1 MKLER
6 VVIKNFRSIKEAIIE
21 FDPACRILV
30 GINESGKSNILE
42 ALSLLDASVKVG
54 EDDLREELPNEDTI
68 DNAEVEFVFEFQ
80 KDDLDKLFEST
91 TSKILSKAKN
101 PRIASVDNED
111 KKIREIYSLRK
122 ISYIVDIKKKEK
134 LYGFPWISNQY
145 KILDGWFKTTNA
157 CPKDFTVEFEG
168 QQHRLRG
175 YEFIY
180 KADIKEQIPNGYL
193 EKANKQDLNFL
204 LNIPVFEIMKKVNSQ
219 GVLFWEYDES
229 NILPGSL
236 NMMEFAADPDICT
249 PLKNMFLLAGIEAD
263 NIETKINDLT
273 SSHIKLQRLQ
283 NYFDKI
289 AERTTQHFRSV
300 WKEYKGIKFSLQA
313 NGDRIVL
320 GVKEKNVHD
329 FARRSDGFK
338 RFVSFLLMI
347 SVSVKVGQ
355 LRDTL
360 LLIDEPDVGLHPS
373 GAKYLRDELIKIA
386 KKNYVVYSTHSIFM
400 IDQND
405 IGRHYMVKKEAE
417 CTSIEQAQESNIFH
431 EEVLYNALGCSVLEI
446 IKEKVL
452 IFEGWRDEKL
462 FHVALEGAET
472 ALKRKYEKIGVSY
485 AKGASRVSATTPL
498 IKLAERECLIVSDS
512 DVQAKQYQ
520 KTYTQ
525 ERGFGDWKTYQDV
538 ESTIK
543 AVTGEDFVKNN
554 FIIKQVNTV
563 LSRNNMGLAKF
574 KESDLLSKKDKLG
587 NIRGWLNRNGVDPQK
602 LKEIVDEIKELIFDE
617 LEYKNVDIDEY
628 AKLLKGIA
636 GYFEG
641 KVVKQAK

>member
-6 VVIKNFRSIKEAIIE
+6 VVIKNFRSIKEATVE

-42 ALSLLDASVKVG
+42 ALSLLDASVSVG
-54 EDDLREELPNEDTI
+54 EDDLREELPDEDII
-68 DNAEVEFVFEFQ
+68 DIAEVEFVFGFQ
-80 KDDLDKLFEST
+80 KDDLDKILENIN
-91 TSKILSKAKN
+91 SKILSKAKN
-101 PRIASVDNED
+101 PRVASVNNDD
-111 KKIREIYSLRK
+111 KKIREIYNSNE
-122 ISYIVDIKKKEK
+122 ISYVVDIKKKNQFRR
-134 LYGFPWISNQY
+134 FPWISNQY
-145 KILDGWFKTTNA
+145 KVLDGWFKTTAA
-157 CPKDFTVEFEG
+157 CPEDFTVEIEG
-168 QQHRLRG
+168 QSYRLRD
-175 YEFIY
+175 YEFIC
-180 KADIKEQIPNGYL
+180 KADVEEQIPNGYV
-193 EKANKQDLNFL
+193 EKANKQDLNNL
-204 LNIPVFEIMKKVNSQ
+204 LGTPVREIIEKIRSE

-236 NMMEFAADPDICT
+236 NMMEFAANPDMCT

-263 NIETKINDLT
+263 DIETNINGLT
-273 SSHIKLQRLQ
+273 SSHNKLQRLQ

-320 GVKEKNVHD
+320 GVKERNVHD

-355 LRDTL
+355 LRNTL
-360 LLIDEPDVGLHPS
+360 LLIDEPDIGLHPS

-405 IGRHYMVKKEAE
+405 IGRHYIVKKKKETESTNIKQAE
-417 CTSIEQAQESNIFH
+417 ESNIFH

-462 FHVALEGAET
+462 FQIALEDAD
-472 ALKRKYEKIGVSY
+472 ASLKRKYEEIGISY
-485 AKGASRVSATTPL
+485 AKGASRVSAITPL
-498 IKLAERECLIVSDS
+498 IKLAERKCLIVSDS
-512 DVQAKQYQ
+512 DALAKQYQ

-525 ERGFGDWKTYQDV
+525 ERGFGDWRTYQDID
-538 ESTIK
+538 STIE
-543 AVTGEDFVKNN
+543 ALTGEDFVKNN
-554 FIIKQVNTV
+554 FIVKQVNTV
-563 LSRNNMGLAKF
+563 LNSNNMGLAKF
-574 KESDLLSKKDKLG
+574 KESNLPGKKDKLG
-587 NIRGWLNRNGVDPQK
+587 GIRGWLSSNGVDSQK
-602 LKEIVDEIKELIFDE
+602 QKEIVDESR
-617 LEYKNVDIDEY
+617 
-628 AKLLKGIA
+628 G
-636 GYFEG
+636 
-641 KVVKQAK
+641 

>member
-1 MKLER
+1 
-6 VVIKNFRSIKEAIIE
+6 
-21 FDPACRILV
+21 
-30 GINESGKSNILE
+30 
-42 ALSLLDASVKVG
+42 
-54 EDDLREELPNEDTI
+54 
-68 DNAEVEFVFEFQ
+68 
-80 KDDLDKLFEST
+80 
-91 TSKILSKAKN
+91 
-101 PRIASVDNED
+101 
-111 KKIREIYSLRK
+111 
-122 ISYIVDIKKKEK
+122 
-134 LYGFPWISNQY
+134 
-145 KILDGWFKTTNA
+145 
-157 CPKDFTVEFEG
+157 
-168 QQHRLRG
+168 
-175 YEFIY
+175 
-180 KADIKEQIPNGYL
+180 
-193 EKANKQDLNFL
+193 
-204 LNIPVFEIMKKVNSQ
+204 MKKVNSQ

-400 IDQND
+400 IDQNE
-405 IGRHYMVKKEAE
+405 IGRHYIVKKKKETE
-417 CTSIEQAQESNIFH
+417 STSIKQAEESNIFH

-452 IFEGWRDEKL
+452 IFEGWRDERL
-462 FHVALEGAET
+462 FQVALEGAG
-472 ALKRKYEKIGVSY
+472 ADLNQKYEKIGVSY
-485 AKGASRVSATTPL
+485 ANGASRVSSITPL
-498 IKLAERECLIVSDS
+498 IKLAERKCLIVSDS
-512 DVQAKQYQ
+512 DAPAKQYQ

-525 ERGFGDWKTYQDV
+525 ERGFGDWRTYQEIDPKI
-538 ESTIK
+538 E

-554 FIIKQVNTV
+554 FITKQVNTV
-563 LSRNNMGLAKF
+563 LSHNNMGGAKF
-574 KESDLLSKKDKLG
+574 KESDLPNKKDKLG
-587 NIRGWLNRNGVDPQK
+587 SICGWLSKNGVSSSKK
-602 LKEIVDEIKELIFDE
+602 LKEVVDEIKGSIFDE
-617 LEYKNVDIDEY
+617 LEYKNIDIDEY

-636 GYFEG
+636 GYFERS
-641 KVVKQAK
+641 A